1 MPPTAKGRRLSV
13 GIRHLAAL
21 NACMFFPLHSES
33 SDCIYPHKST
43 PPAIGSW
50 ISIWVPRLHIAS
62 LCPPQGNDALK
73 PTGMQHVTWSNSAIL
88 QRKGTEKQIWVD
100 FFQHRQ
106 PHAPTFPKMV
116 GRYLS
121 GWSARKT
128 SCSPVDFGVHTA
140 GDSLQSD
147 LAMQLLGIFASE
159 HGCPWALWHL
169 ESSRPPGALVSS
181 VQTLFFSSCSH
192 PEWQTKKGGWR
203 WAPTYED
210 KAAMGFQTARFAA
223 QDICRAWLL
232 GAYVCI
238 HLCKYTQ
245 CAHTSMFVYI
255 YIYSFTYTTHMLVES
270 KKYWIPHAVGEQPF
284 NQKQPCTPIAD
295 MAQWSSLPSRQW
307 ISVPNCRQMK
317 DPLTS

>member
-43 PPAIGSW
+43 PTRNRLLDLHLSCQAPYCVALPAARQW
-50 ISIWVPRLHIAS
+50 
-62 LCPPQGNDALK
+62 CPEAHRNAAC
-73 PTGMQHVTWSNSAIL
+73 TWSNSAIF
-88 QRKGTEKQIWVD
+88 QRKGTAKQIWVD
-100 FFQHRQ
+100 FFQHRR

-128 SCSPVDFGVHTA
+128 SCSPVGFGVHTT

-147 LAMQLLGIFASE
+147 LAMQLLGSFASE
-159 HGCPWALWHL
+159 HVCPWELWHL

-203 WAPTYED
+203 WAPTYEE
-210 KAAMGFQTARFAA
+210 KAAMGFQTARSAA
-223 QDICRAWLL
+223 QDI
-232 GAYVCI
+232 
-238 HLCKYTQ
+238 
-245 CAHTSMFVYI
+245 
-255 YIYSFTYTTHMLVES
+255 
-270 KKYWIPHAVGEQPF
+270 
-284 NQKQPCTPIAD
+284 
-295 MAQWSSLPSRQW
+295 
-307 ISVPNCRQMK
+307 
-317 DPLTS
+317 